1 MLRVLSECSASVG
14 KSLQGLDN
22 YAAEGTRAFDD
33 QAGIVENIST
43 NVELDAKK
51 AEVLDALK
59 AGKLYLKGEYK
70 VGGYMKLCQ
79 IW

>member
-1 MLRVLSECSASVG
+1 M
-14 KSLQGLDN
+14 
-22 YAAEGTRAFDD
+22 
-33 QAGIVENIST
+33 ST

-59 AGKLYLKGEYK
+59 AGKLYLEGEYK

-79 IW
+79 ICNIAGNMAVSCYSGTHHRQ